1 MFKPFVFIFRKLK
14 DNIIVCAILLALL
27 FVSFQA
33 GIMVGGKS
41 TEEKEEQFKNSEALL
56 KQTSKA
62 ETESSLSEIN
72 YLKGQLAS
80 LRNHNS
86 ELEWKLGEAQTKIET
101 FTSQL
106 QDIST
111 KLNDLKKANAIVM
124 LEKSKLEKTLAIQ
137 RPYMDYSR
145 TEDLVNGSAKF
156 TVYNKSTMPLQIIET
171 DYQTW
176 ENGIKGD
183 NEAGVESIILYP
195 DKNNINLS
203 FASKDM
209 SRVTAG
215 EIEFGG
221 GFCVKYTTLNRED
234 SRYWIYEVLFRYDA
248 VNKQYN
254 VFRASDNMA
263 SAETRCDVENLWVNN

>member
-1 MFKPFVFIFRKLK
+1 
-14 DNIIVCAILLALL
+14 
-27 FVSFQA
+27 
-33 GIMVGGKS
+33 MVGGKS
-41 TEEKEEQFKNSEALL
+41 AEEKEEQFNNSETLL
-56 KQTSKA
+56 KQASKA
-62 ETESSLSEIN
+62 ETESLLSEIN
-72 YLKGQLAS
+72 YLKGQLAA
-80 LRNHNS
+80 LRNNNS
-86 ELEWKLGEAQTKIET
+86 ELEWKLGEAQTKIEA

-183 NEAGVESIILYP
+183 NVAGVESIILYP

-221 GFCVKYTTLNRED
+221 GFCVKYTTLNKED
-234 SRYWIYEVLFRYDA
+234 SRYWSYEVLFRYDA

-254 VFRASDNMA
+254 VFRVSDNMV

>member
-1 MFKPFVFIFRKLK
+1 MFKFFVLIFRRLK

-41 TEEKEEQFKNSEALL
+41 AEEKEEQFKNSETLL

-62 ETESSLSEIN
+62 ETESLLSEIN

-176 ENGIKGD
+176 EIGIKGD
-183 NEAGVESIILYP
+183 NVAGVESIILYP

-221 GFCVKYTTLNRED
+221 GFCVKYTTLNKED
-234 SRYWIYEVLFRYDA
+234 SRYWSYEVLFRYDA